1 MNEIYVKLRRAITP
15 KKIIWFFAIV
25 IAYNIIFLFFY
36 NLLKSD
42 TPIPYK
48 SFREGIVSFAY
59 NIIPILLI
67 IIFNSLI
74 VFRLFLNVPLKRK
87 LPVKILFDAASSFL
101 ILFLVNKAF
110 LITGGIFK
118 PNIKVDWVGTILCN
132 ILIFM
137 IIELL
142 FYLISSRSL
151 LEKAEYARREAIQY
165 QYDALKAQVNPHF
178 LFNSLNILYS
188 LVSIDTKKSKEF
200 ILSLSQMYRY
210 IMSQQNRHVIPLSE
224 EIEFLHS
231 YISVLEM
238 RYHKQFRVV
247 IEGEKFVGNK
257 EIIPYT
263 LQLLIENV
271 TKHNVIS
278 TRHPMTVSITIE
290 ERYVTV
296 SNPIKLKETDSSSG
310 IGLKYIAEQYK
321 LHDKCFGVE
330 NDGLTFTAK
339 IPYL

>member
-1 MNEIYVKLRRAITP
+1 MNKIYVKLRGAVKS
-15 KKIIWFFAIV
+15 KKIILLFAIA
-25 IAYNIIFLFFY
+25 IGYCSIFLLFY
-36 NLLKSD
+36 NLLRYK

-48 SFREGIVSFAY
+48 NFNEGIITFGY
-59 NIIPILLI
+59 NFIPILLI
-67 IIFNSLI
+67 ITLNAWVVFKLFQNAPITRNSSL
-74 VFRLFLNVPLKRK
+74 
-87 LPVKILFDAASSFL
+87 KILFDSVASFL
-101 ILFLVNKAF
+101 IYFFVNEAF
-110 LITGGIFK
+110 LIIGGIFK
-118 PNIKVDWVGTILCN
+118 PDIKVDWAGTLLN
-132 ILIFM
+132 TVLIFM
-137 IIELL
+137 VVEIIY
-142 FYLISSRSL
+142 YLISSRKL

-210 IMSQQNRHVIPLSE
+210 IMSQQNRHIIPLSE

-231 YISVLEM
+231 YVSVLEM
-238 RYHKQFRVV
+238 RYHKQFHVE
-247 IEGEKFVGNK
+247 ITGEEFAGEK

-271 TKHNVIS
+271 TKHNIIS
-278 TRHPMTVSITIE
+278 TRYPMTVSITIGE
-290 ERYVTV
+290 NYVTV
-296 SNPIKLKETDSSSG
+296 SNPIKLKENDTSSG

-321 LHDKCFGVE
+321 LHDKCFGVG

>member
-1 MNEIYVKLRRAITP
+1 MNVIFVKLRGAVTSS
-15 KKIIWFFAIV
+15 KIILFFAIV
-25 IAYNIIFLFFY
+25 IAYCIIFLVFY
-36 NLLKSD
+36 NLLRFE

-48 SFREGIVSFAY
+48 SFKEGIISLGY

-67 IIFNSLI
+67 IVFNALV
-74 VFRLFLNVPLKRK
+74 VFKLFQNHPLTHK
-87 LPVKILFDAASSFL
+87 LPVKILFDSAASFF
-101 ILFLVNKAF
+101 ILFLVNEAF
-110 LITGGIFK
+110 LIIGGMLK
-118 PNIKVDWVGTILCN
+118 PDIKLDWVGTILNN
-132 ILIFM
+132 ILVFM
-137 IIELL
+137 VIELIY
-142 FYLISSRSL
+142 YLISSRRL

-178 LFNSLNILYS
+178 LFNSLNLLYA
-188 LVSIDTKKSKEF
+188 LVSIDIKKSKEF

-210 IMSQQNRHVIPLSE
+210 IMTQQNRHVIPLSD

-231 YISVLEM
+231 YVSVLEM
-238 RYHKQFRVV
+238 RYHNQFRVEITGEDL
-247 IEGEKFVGNK
+247 IEEKK
-257 EIIPYT
+257 IIPYT

-278 TRHPMTVSITIE
+278 TRYPMAISIAIGE
-290 ERYVTV
+290 SYVTV

-330 NDGLTFTAK
+330 NDSVTFIAK